1 MSAPV
6 VQQAPAEDHSQT
18 QSLDEKNLGNTTTKV
33 SAEGY
38 DDSDD
43 EKTEPQNG
51 VKKIQAITSAWSYR
65 ALILTYVLI
74 WVTSYTHSMQQ
85 QMNSNLSAYVTSSFS
100 RHGLTAT
107 TGIVAS
113 LAGGVSQLPL
123 AKILNIFGRMEG
135 YILAHALCCFG
146 LILMAVCRNVETY
159 AAAQVFW
166 AVGSGGIGYIHTV
179 LISDTTSIRN
189 RMIIY
194 TLNSTAYIANAFAG
208 PIVAELFEEKST
220 WRWAFGAFAIIFPV
234 FGLLITGMLWW
245 NLRKAY
251 KNGQGPELTK
261 SGRSVKE
268 SAVFYFR
275 EFDIVGM
282 LLIMFG
288 FSLFLLPFSLVRY
301 AAKGWASGHIIAMII
316 LGLFC
321 LVLFGFWE
329 RMYAERPLVP
339 WKNLKD
345 RTILGSAATAGVIA
359 LSFSSWE
366 SYFSSYLQV
375 VHRQSISQA
384 GFIGNIYTIA
394 SCTWGPIVGLL
405 IRQTNHYKWIAC
417 AAIPVACLSTGLL
430 IHFRTPDTYIGYV
443 IMCQILKAVSAGT
456 IIICEQLAVMAV
468 VKHNEVSVMLALIGL
483 ATSVGRSIGRAISGA
498 IWTNEF
504 LEFLIKYLPEDAQSN
519 AVTIYGDI
527 KVQLSYA
534 WGSPTRVAIIRAYG
548 AVQRHMVI
556 CGAAFMPLALGCV
569 LLWRNVNVS
578 KVHQTKGQV
587 F

>member
-1 MSAPV
+1 MSAPT
-6 VQQAPAEDHSQT
+6 VQPAPAENHSQS
-18 QSLDEKNLGNTTTKV
+18 QSLDEKSPGKTTTEI
-33 SAEGY
+33 SA
-38 DDSDD
+38 DNSDAED

-51 VKKIQAITSAWSYR
+51 VKKIQAITSAWSWR
-65 ALILTYVLI
+65 ALILTYIFI
-74 WVTSYTHSMQQ
+74 WITSYTHSMQQ
-85 QMNSNLSAYVTSSFS
+85 QMNSNLAPYVTSSFQ

-113 LAGGVSQLPL
+113 IAGGVSQLPF
-123 AKILNIFGRMEG
+123 AKILNVFGRMEA

-166 AVGSGGIGYIHTV
+166 TVGSGGIGYIHTV
-179 LISDTTSIRN
+179 IISDTTSIRN

-208 PIVAELFEEKST
+208 PVVAQLFVEKSSF
-220 WRWAFGAFAIIFPV
+220 RWAFGAFAIIFPA
-234 FGLLITGMLWW
+234 FGMLITGMLCW

-251 KNGQGPELTK
+251 KIGKGPELTK
-261 SGRSVKE
+261 SGRSIQE
-268 SAVFYFR
+268 SMVFYFK
-275 EFDIVGM
+275 EFDVVGM

-301 AAKGWASGHIIAMII
+301 AAKGWVSGHIIAMII
-316 LGLFC
+316 LGVFC
-321 LVLFGFWE
+321 LVLFGLWE
-329 RMYAERPLVP
+329 RLYAETPLVP

-359 LSFSSWE
+359 LSFGTWD

-375 VHRQSISQA
+375 VHHQSISQA

-405 IRQTNHYKWIAC
+405 IRQTHHYKWIAM

-443 IMCQILKAVSAGT
+443 IMCQILKAVSSGT
-456 IIICEQLAVMAV
+456 IIICEQLAVMSV

-504 LEFLIKYLPEDAQSN
+504 LDKLIKFLPDDAKSD

-534 WGSPTRVAIIRAYG
+534 WGSPIRAGIIQAYG

-556 CGAAFMPLALGCV
+556 CGAAFMPLALACV
-569 LLWRNVNVS
+569 FLWKNVNVS
-578 KVHQTKGQV
+578 KVQQTKGQV

>member
-1 MSAPV
+1 MSAPT
-6 VQQAPAEDHSQT
+6 VQPAPAENHSQS
-18 QSLDEKNLGNTTTKV
+18 QSLDEKSPGKTTTEI
-33 SAEGY
+33 SA
-38 DDSDD
+38 DNSDAED

-51 VKKIQAITSAWSYR
+51 VKKIQAITSAWSWR
-65 ALILTYVLI
+65 ALILTYIFI
-74 WVTSYTHSMQQ
+74 WITSYTHSMQQ
-85 QMNSNLSAYVTSSFS
+85 QMNSNLAPYVTSSFQ

-113 LAGGVSQLPL
+113 IAGGVSQLPF
-123 AKILNIFGRMEG
+123 AKILNVFGRMEA

-166 AVGSGGIGYIHTV
+166 TVGSGGIGYIHTV
-179 LISDTTSIRN
+179 IISDTTSIRN

-208 PIVAELFEEKST
+208 PVVAQLFVEKSSF
-220 WRWAFGAFAIIFPV
+220 RWAFGAFAIIFPA
-234 FGLLITGMLWW
+234 FGMLITGMLCW

-251 KNGQGPELTK
+251 KIGKGPELTK
-261 SGRSVKE
+261 SGRSIQE
-268 SAVFYFR
+268 SMVFYFK
-275 EFDIVGM
+275 EFDVVGM

-301 AAKGWASGHIIAMII
+301 AAKGWVSGHIIAMII
-316 LGLFC
+316 LGVFC
-321 LVLFGFWE
+321 LVLFGLWE
-329 RMYAERPLVP
+329 RLYAETPLVP

-359 LSFSSWE
+359 LSFGTWD

-375 VHRQSISQA
+375 VHHQSISQA

-405 IRQTNHYKWIAC
+405 IRQTHHYKWIAM

-443 IMCQILKAVSAGT
+443 IMCQILKAVSSGT
-456 IIICEQLAVMAV
+456 IIICEQLAVMSV

-504 LEFLIKYLPEDAQSN
+504 LDKLIKFLPDDAKSD

-534 WGSPTRVAIIRAYG
+534 WGSPIRAGIIQAYG

-556 CGAAFMPLALGCV
+556 CGAAFMPLALACV
-569 LLWRNVNVS
+569 FLWKNVNVS

>member
-1 MSAPV
+1 MSAPT
-6 VQQAPAEDHSQT
+6 VQPAPAESHSQS
-18 QSLDEKNLGNTTTKV
+18 QSLDEKSPGKTTIEI
-33 SAEGY
+33 SA
-38 DDSDD
+38 DNSDAED

-51 VKKIQAITSAWSYR
+51 VKKIQAITSAWSWR
-65 ALILTYVLI
+65 ALILTYIFI
-74 WVTSYTHSMQQ
+74 WITSYTHSMQQ
-85 QMNSNLSAYVTSSFS
+85 QMNSNLAPYVTSSFQ
-100 RHGLTAT
+100 RHGITAT

-113 LAGGVSQLPL
+113 IAGGVSQLPF
-123 AKILNIFGRMEG
+123 AKILNVFGRMEA

-159 AAAQVFW
+159 AAPQVFW
-166 AVGSGGIGYIHTV
+166 TVGSGGIGYIHTV
-179 LISDTTSIRN
+179 IISDTTSIRN

-194 TLNSTAYIANAFAG
+194 ALNSTAYIANAFAG
-208 PIVAELFEEKST
+208 PVVAQLFVDKSSF
-220 WRWAFGAFAIIFPV
+220 RWAFGAFAIIFPA
-234 FGLLITGMLWW
+234 FGMLITGMLWW

-251 KNGQGPELTK
+251 KIGKGPELTK
-261 SGRSVKE
+261 SGRSIQE
-268 SAVFYFR
+268 SMVFYFK
-275 EFDIVGM
+275 EFDV
-282 LLIMFG
+282 
-288 FSLFLLPFSLVRY
+288 
-301 AAKGWASGHIIAMII
+301 SGHIIAMII
-316 LGLFC
+316 LGVFC
-321 LVLFGFWE
+321 LVLFGLWE
-329 RMYAERPLVP
+329 RMYADTPLVP

-359 LSFSSWE
+359 LSFGTWD

-375 VHRQSISQA
+375 VHHQSISQA

-405 IRQTNHYKWIAC
+405 IRQTHHYKWIAM

-443 IMCQILKAVSAGT
+443 IICQILKAVSSGT
-456 IIICEQLAVMAV
+456 IIICEQLAVMSV

-504 LEFLIKYLPEDAQSN
+504 LDKLIKFLPNDAKSN

-527 KVQLSYA
+527 KVQLSYT
-534 WGSPTRVAIIRAYG
+534 WGSPIRAGIIQAYG

-556 CGAAFMPLALGCV
+556 CGAAFMPLALACV
-569 LLWRNVNVS
+569 FLWKNINVS